1 MGERIRRAGA
11 VAWAVVGLVAL
22 LTVLGLVGWW
32 LRVIFPPLILAGAI
46 VFLLN
51 PIVTLLQRRGV
62 PRVGGAAIA
71 YLAIAG
77 VLVGAGFLVSPIVA
91 DQADELSK
99 EWPQIRAKIERWVD
113 DRAAQSE
120 DWAVRL
126 PTWAEL
132 QDQVDSTDENI
143 GDQLDRAREIG
154 SRVFHILLI
163 AVLGPI
169 IAFYL
174 LVDLPHLRDVA
185 NGLVPERARPE
196 VHLLAHRLN
205 RAIGGFFRGQL
216 MVALIVGMM
225 VSTGLAVLDLPL
237 WLIIGMVAGLFNI
250 VPLVGPWIGAI
261 PGVVVA
267 LTTRDVGTAVWVVAI
282 MAGAQQVDNHFITPQ
297 VMQRAVKLHP
307 VAVMLALLAGG
318 TIGGIGGLLLAVPVA
333 AVVKIVV
340 GHLWRTYVLG
350 EPVEQVAGQ
359 ARAADEGHGGGV
371 VTAVGTAPSTRGG
384 VDPGDR
390 DRDRDGAGDEAED
403 ADRDPVERREDRPGA
418 TAAGVAARR
427 GEEA

>member
-1 MGERIRRAGA
+1 MGDRIRQAGA
-11 VAWAVVGLVAL
+11 VAWAVVGVVAL
-22 LTVLGLVGWW
+22 LTVIGLVGWW
-32 LRVIFPPLILAGAI
+32 LRVIFPPLVLAGAI

-51 PIVTLLQRRGV
+51 PIVTLLQRRGI

-71 YLAIAG
+71 YLGIAG
-77 VLVGAGFLVSPIVA
+77 VLVGAGFLVSPLVA
-91 DQADELSK
+91 DQADQLSE
-99 EWPQIRAKIERWVD
+99 EWPQIRAKLERWVD
-113 DRAAQSE
+113 DRAEQSE
-120 DWAVRL
+120 DWAVQL
-126 PTWAEL
+126 PTWDEL
-132 QDQVDSTDENI
+132 QDQLDSTDQNLS
-143 GDQLDRAREIG
+143 DQLDRAREIG
-154 SRVFHILLI
+154 SRVFHVLLI

-174 LVDLPHLRDVA
+174 LVDLPHLRDIA
-185 NGLVPERARPE
+185 ESLVPERARPE
-196 VHLLAHRLN
+196 VHVVAHRLN

-216 MVALIVGMM
+216 MVALIVGAM

-250 VPLVGPWIGAI
+250 VPLIGPWIGAI

-282 MAGAQQVDNHFITPQ
+282 MGVAQQVDNHFITPQ

-318 TIGGIGGLLLAVPVA
+318 TIAGIGGLLLAVPVA

-350 EPVEQVAGQ
+350 EPVEALAGQ
-359 ARAADEGHGGGV
+359 WRAADEGDGGGV
-371 VTAVGTAPSTRGG
+371 VTPVGTAPSTRGG
-384 VDPGDR
+384 VDPDEGEDDDDGGDGR
-390 DRDRDGAGDEAED
+390 AGGGRAPP
-403 ADRDPVERREDRPGA
+403 ADVPSGA
-418 TAAGVAARR
+418 TAAGVAARP
-427 GEEA
+427 AADA